1 MISLCSDN
9 SKMAV
14 LISLKTTLGAQF
26 DARLYEKN
34 KKSWLKKLKIKKKI
48 KRNNNK
54 NTQTIN

>member
-34 KKSWLKKLKIKKKI
+34 KKSWLKKLKIKKNLKGTTT
-48 KRNNNK
+48 KTPK
-54 NTQTIN
+54 P

>member
-26 DARLYEKN
+26 DARLYEK
-34 KKSWLKKLKIKKKI
+34 KLKILAEKIENKKKF